1 MASIKS
7 FETFVSEMD
16 RSEEIETKLTTTA
29 EPDEKDFSEI
39 EDEAEEVQQSEIE
52 DEDDEVQESEDKV
65 TPIQGKGDG
74 INPTIPVS
82 EMLEKCYETVIK
94 EAQDWN
100 DDAHDDHTVET
111 YMAENAALVARM
123 GVSAL
128 TELKGDMETEAFE
141 ACLNKMAEAYT
152 KKINESK
159 EMKDAIDSE
168 DI

>member
-7 FETFVSEMD
+7 FETFISEMD
-16 RSEEIETKLTTTA
+16 RSEEIETKLTAVA
-29 EPDEKDFSEI
+29 EPEDKDLSEV
-39 EDEAEEVQQSEIE
+39 EDEAEEVQ
-52 DEDDEVQESEDKV
+52 ESEEKV

-82 EMLEKCYETVIK
+82 EMLEKCYEQVMEEAK
-94 EAQDWN
+94 EWDE
-100 DDAHDDHTVET
+100 DAHDDHTVET

-123 GVSAL
+123 GVNAL

-152 KKINESK
+152 KKINETK
-159 EMKDAIDSE
+159 EVKDAVDGE
-168 DI
+168 DID